1 MENDER
7 QERRDRRRE
16 KDRNRM
22 VVHKVKSPRTGER
35 LVKMATRQVLKRA
48 TTKGS
53 EAKGTGQNA
62 RRAA

>member
-16 KDRNRM
+16 KERTRM

-35 LVKMATRQVLKRA
+35 LVKVATRQVLKRSA
-48 TTKGS
+48 
-53 EAKGTGQNA
+53 AKGAGQNA